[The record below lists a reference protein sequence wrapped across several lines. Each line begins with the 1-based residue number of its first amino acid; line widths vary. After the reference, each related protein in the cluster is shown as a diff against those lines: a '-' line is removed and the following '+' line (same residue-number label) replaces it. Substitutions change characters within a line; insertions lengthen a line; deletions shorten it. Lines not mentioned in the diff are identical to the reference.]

1 MQFLIF
7 ACGENFDEIDD
18 LAKLDKIRSE
28 ILVIVGE
35 ATCAEQ
41 AECFYTGLGAKPC
54 GGPWVY
60 LIYSS
65 VNTDTTELFL
75 KVQEYND
82 WNIVI
87 NKRYEYVSDCSVPD
101 PPKLVCISGKCVAR
115 GTL

>member
-41 AECFYTGLGAKPC
+41 AECFYIGLGAKPC
-54 GGPWVY
+54 GGPWEY

>member
-41 AECFYTGLGAKPC
+41 AECFYIGLGAKPC
-54 GGPWVY
+54 GGPWEY

-65 VNTDTTELFL
+65 ANTDTTELFL

-101 PPKLVCISGKCVAR
+101 PPKLVCISGKCVER